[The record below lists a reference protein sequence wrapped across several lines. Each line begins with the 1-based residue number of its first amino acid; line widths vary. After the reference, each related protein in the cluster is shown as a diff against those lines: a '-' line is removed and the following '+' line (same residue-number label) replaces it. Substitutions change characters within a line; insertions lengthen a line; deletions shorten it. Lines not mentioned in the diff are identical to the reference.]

1 MKRNR
6 TMRIATPLMLA
17 LALTPAIAR
26 AECQP
31 SDETVRVRVRLQPAA
46 NLQVAGFVM
55 SVAYPADELVI
66 PGKGKE
72 AAESAVS
79 KMPAGAF
86 TGSDD
91 REGEIRLVVAKAEA
105 LALDPVCEI
114 TFHRCQG
121 AKKAEARAVS
131 CKVTDASD
139 PSTNKIK
146 LDDLKCVVGAAS

>member
-1 MKRNR
+1 M
-6 TMRIATPLMLA
+6 PLAAPLLLA
-17 LALTPAIAR
+17 LAIAPTTLR

-31 SDETVRVRVRLQPAA
+31 SDETVRVRIRLQPAA
-46 NLQVAGFVM
+46 NVQVAGFVM

-79 KMPAGAF
+79 KTPAGAF
-86 TGSDD
+86 TGVDD
-91 REGEIRLVVAKAEA
+91 RDGELRLVIAKAEA
-105 LALDPVCEI
+105 MPLDPVCEI

-121 AKKAEARAVS
+121 AHKGQAQEVS

-139 PSTNKIK
+139 PGTNKIK
-146 LDDLKCVVGAAS
+146 LDDLGCVVGTAS